1 MNFQVPNPSS
11 SVTYN
16 WDFGTGAAP
25 ATAMGP
31 GPHSVTYTTSGNK
44 NIDLSAGNTGGQTSV
59 SSSLQVIPGT
69 DANFS
74 YAQGASYL
82 EYNFTSL
89 ATGSGTITHNWDF
102 GDGNS
107 SNAAN
112 PTHTYSATGTYTV
125 VQNVDSDCG
134 SDQTSVDLV
143 VTNIGLQ
150 EMLLSA
156 WSIYPNPAD
165 ASLTIEFQHN
175 EADRLRLVDMSGRLL
190 KEVQL
195 PRTIRKVELSLE
207 ELSSGVYMLQ
217 LVSPRGLSVKRFQK
231 K

>member
-1 MNFQVPNPSS
+1 MLEIQADRPAS
-11 SVTYN
+11 
-16 WDFGTGAAP
+16 AA
-25 ATAMGP
+25 
-31 GPHSVTYTTSGNK
+31 
-44 NIDLSAGNTGGQTSV
+44 
-59 SSSLQVIPGT
+59 LQVIPGT

-74 YAQGASYL
+74 YVQGASYL

-89 ATGSGTITHNWDF
+89 ATGSGTLTYNWDF

-112 PTHTYSATGTYTV
+112 PTHIYSATGTYTV

-134 SDQTSVDLV
+134 SDQTSVDLA

-150 EMLLSA
+150 EMLQSA

-175 EADRLRLVDMSGRLL
+175 EADRLRLVDMGGRLL

-195 PRTIRKVELSLE
+195 PKTIRKVELSLE

-231 K
+231 N

>member
-1 MNFQVPNPSS
+1 M
-11 SVTYN
+11 
-16 WDFGTGAAP
+16 
-25 ATAMGP
+25 
-31 GPHSVTYTTSGNK
+31 
-44 NIDLSAGNTGGQTSV
+44 
-59 SSSLQVIPGT
+59 
-69 DANFS
+69 
-74 YAQGASYL
+74 
-82 EYNFTSL
+82 
-89 ATGSGTITHNWDF
+89 
-102 GDGNS
+102 
-107 SNAAN
+107 
-112 PTHTYSATGTYTV
+112 
-125 VQNVDSDCG
+125 
-134 SDQTSVDLV
+134 

-150 EMLLSA
+150 EMLQSA

-231 K
+231 N